1 MDSGAFNLRVDGP
14 LLSIPGNTEGNWEER
29 NKEGGTSNPCH
40 CRLVSMGNHSS
51 VSLGSFFRKPSSQDM
66 EGSVTPWIV
75 PPSVEGLLQ
84 GLAPPYPGLCGQR
97 LGTVRVSPRANTAD
111 MFNGSKAGCCQATPA
126 CSWQSGQEPGHGDGL
141 TRVLGWLQAHS
152 GFLGL
157 WSQQPLM
164 LPS

>member
-1 MDSGAFNLRVDGP
+1 MDSGAFNLCVHGP
-14 LLSIPGNTEGNWEER
+14 LLSIPGNTEGKWEER

-40 CRLVSMGNHSS
+40 CGLVPMGNHSS

-84 GLAPPYPGLCGQR
+84 GLAPPYPGLCGQP

-111 MFNGSKAGCCQATPA
+111 TFNDLKQAAVRLHRHAAGS
-126 CSWQSGQEPGHGDGL
+126 
-141 TRVLGWLQAHS
+141 LGR
-152 GFLGL
+152 
-157 WSQQPLM
+157 SQGTGRG
-164 LPS
+164 